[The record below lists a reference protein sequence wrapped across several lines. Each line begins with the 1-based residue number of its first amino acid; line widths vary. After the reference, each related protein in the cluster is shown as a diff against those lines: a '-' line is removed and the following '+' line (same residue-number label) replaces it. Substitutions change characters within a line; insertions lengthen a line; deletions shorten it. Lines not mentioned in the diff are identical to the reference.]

1 MVQVGTMVW
10 LASELMFFGGLF
22 AMYFTLRSTSPEL
35 WAEHTAIL
43 NVPLAAVNTVIL
55 VLSSVTAQFGVLAA
69 GLDLTLPEPPLLL
82 TPDRHV
88 SA

>member
-1 MVQVGTMVW
+1 MALGSKTAM
-10 LASELMFFGGLF
+10 LSIATPESF
-22 AMYFTLRSTSPEL
+22 AVSR
-35 WAEHTAIL
+35 I
-43 NVPLAAVNTVIL
+43 
-55 VLSSVTAQFGVLAA
+55 GVLAA